1 MTDAPRAGLLSQAGL
16 RAGPYLARHR
26 RERANGRART
36 AAVGAAALGSVVV
49 IGGTSLVAANAT
61 ADPDHSCTAA
71 YTVHRSWSTGFS
83 AEVAV
88 QNTGEDAVK
97 NWSVN
102 WSFRSGQAVVK
113 GWENGDWTQDDGR
126 VTVRANEDSVRL
138 EPGKTLTLRFSGWHP
153 KGDAPEASDFALNGV
168 ECGVGDDDQKIEQPK
183 ESASP
188 EESSIALPP
197 GLPGR
202 PVPTPTKKP
211 PTSGPLGSLF
221 VDTEG
226 QAVEWV
232 EGNSGDPRAAV
243 IRDRIAEQP
252 QAHWLA
258 ANNPG
263 EVSGDV
269 RSYAS
274 KAHARGK
281 VPVLVA
287 YNMTNRDCGGASAGG
302 ADSADDYRT
311 WISNFASGLG
321 SGASIV
327 VLEPDALGHLTTCLS
342 SDQQQERLDLLRY
355 AGKVIKQSSPKAR
368 VYYDVGHSAWIAA
381 SEAADRARRAG
392 AADYG
397 DGIALNT
404 SNYNVSSQ
412 EVSYGKRILAALG
425 RGQMVV
431 DTSRN
436 GAGPAGGEWC
446 DPAGRKLGRNP
457 TTATGDAKVAAYLW
471 VKRPGESDG
480 CSGAAGQF
488 IPDTAYDLSS

>member
-1 MTDAPRAGLLSQAGL
+1 M
-16 RAGPYLARHR
+16 
-26 RERANGRART
+26 
-36 AAVGAAALGSVVV
+36 V

-61 ADPDHSCTAA
+61 SEPDHSCAAA
-71 YTVHRSWSTGFS
+71 YTVRHAWATGFS

-88 QNTGEDAVK
+88 KNTGEQAVR
-97 NWSVN
+97 NWNVN
-102 WSFRSGQAVVK
+102 WSFSGGQAVVK
-113 GWENGDWTQDDGR
+113 GWEGEWQQDGGL
-126 VTVRANEDSVRL
+126 VTVRAGEDSVAL
-138 EPGKTLTLRFSGWHP
+138 EPGKTLTLRFSGWHSP
-153 KGDAPEASDFALNGV
+153 GKAPEAAEFALNGV
-168 ECGVGDDDQKIEQPK
+168 SCSVAEDDEEETP

-188 EESSIALPP
+188 TPSSIALPP
-197 GLPGR
+197 GLPGS

-211 PTSGPLGSLF
+211 PSAGPLGSLF

-232 EGNSGDPRAAV
+232 EANADDPRAAV
-243 IRDRIAEQP
+243 IRERIAEQP

-263 EVSGDV
+263 DVESEVSTYTS
-269 RSYAS
+269 R
-274 KAHARGK
+274 AHSRGK

-302 ADSADDYRT
+302 ADSAEDYRS

-321 SGASIV
+321 SGTSII

-342 SDQQQERLDLLRY
+342 ADQQEERLDLLQY
-355 AGKVIKQSSPKAR
+355 AGKVIKQASPKAR
-368 VYYDVGHSAWIAA
+368 VYYDIGHSGWIG
-381 SEAADRARRAG
+381 SGEAADRARRAG
-392 AADYG
+392 AVEYG

-404 SNYNVSSQ
+404 SNYNTSGD
-412 EVSYGKRILAALG
+412 EVAYGKRVLAALG
-425 RGQMVV
+425 GGQMVV

-446 DPAGRKLGRNP
+446 DPAGRKLGKYP
-457 TTATGDAKVAAYLW
+457 TTATGDPKVAAYLW

-480 CSGAAGQF
+480 CSGQAGQF

>member
-1 MTDAPRAGLLSQAGL
+1 M
-16 RAGPYLARHR
+16 
-26 RERANGRART
+26 
-36 AAVGAAALGSVVV
+36 GAAALGSVVV

-61 ADPDHSCTAA
+61 TDPDHSCAAA
-71 YTVHRSWSTGFS
+71 YTVRHSWSTGFS

-88 QNTGEDAVK
+88 QNTGDDAVR
-97 NWSVN
+97 NWNVN
-102 WSFRSGQAVVK
+102 WSFDGGKAVVK
-113 GWENGDWTQDDGR
+113 GWEGDWQQDDDL
-126 VTVRANEDSVRL
+126 VTVRAGEDSVRV
-138 EPGKTLTLRFSGWHP
+138 EPGSTLTLRFTGWHSRGEAP
-153 KGDAPEASDFALNGV
+153 DAVDFALNGV
-168 ECGVGDDDQKIEQPK
+168 KCSVEDEEETP

-188 EESSIALPP
+188 TPSSIALPP
-197 GLPGR
+197 GVPAS
-202 PVPTPTKKP
+202 PAPTPTKKP
-211 PTSGPLGSLF
+211 PASGSLGSLF
-221 VDTEG
+221 VDSEG

-232 EGNSGDPRAAV
+232 EENSGDPRTAV

-263 EVSGDV
+263 DVSGDV
-269 RSYAS
+269 RGYTS
-274 KAHARGK
+274 KAYSRGK

-302 ADSADDYRT
+302 ADSAEDYRT

-321 SGASIV
+321 SGTSIV

-342 SDQQQERLDLLRY
+342 ADQQQERLDLLRY
-355 AGKVIKQSSPKAR
+355 AGKVIKQASPKAR
-368 VYYDVGHSAWIAA
+368 VYYDVGHSAWIDAG
-381 SEAADRARRAG
+381 EAADRARRAG

-397 DGIALNT
+397 DGVALNT
-404 SNYNVSSQ
+404 SNYNTSSQ
-412 EVSYGKRILAALG
+412 EVAYGKRVLSSLG
-425 RGQMVV
+425 SGQMVV

-446 DPAGRKLGRNP
+446 DPAGRKLGKYP
-457 TTATGDAKVAAYLW
+457 TTATGDPKVAAYLW

-480 CSGAAGQF
+480 CSGQAGQF

>member
-1 MTDAPRAGLLSQAGL
+1 MTDAPRAGLLSRAGL

-26 RERANGRART
+26 RERANGRVLT
-36 AAVGAAALGSVVV
+36 AGLGAAALGSVVV

-61 ADPDHSCTAA
+61 TDPDHSCVAT

-88 QNTGEDAVK
+88 QNTGDDAVR
-97 NWSVN
+97 NWGVN
-102 WSFRSGQAVVK
+102 WSFDDGKAVVK
-113 GWENGDWTQDDGR
+113 GWEGDWQQDDGL
-126 VTVRANEDSVRL
+126 VTVRAGEDSVRL
-138 EPGKTLTLRFSGWHP
+138 EPGKTLTLRFTGWHSP
-153 KGDAPEASDFALNGV
+153 GKAPDAADFALNGV
-168 ECGVGDDDQKIEQPK
+168 KCSVEDKKETP

-188 EESSIALPP
+188 TPSSIALPP
-197 GLPGR
+197 GLPAS
-202 PVPTPTKKP
+202 PAPTPTKKP
-211 PTSGPLGSLF
+211 PTAGPLGSLF
-221 VDTEG
+221 VDSEG

-232 EGNSGDPRAAV
+232 EENSGDPRATV

-258 ANNPG
+258 ANNPD

-269 RSYAS
+269 RGYTS
-274 KAHARGK
+274 KAHSRGK

-302 ADSADDYRT
+302 ADSADGYRT

-321 SGASIV
+321 SGTSIV

-342 SDQQQERLDLLRY
+342 ADQQQERLDLLRY
-355 AGKVIKQSSPKAR
+355 AGKVIKQASPKAH
-368 VYYDVGHSAWIAA
+368 VYYDVGHSAWINA

-397 DGIALNT
+397 DGVALNT
-404 SNYNVSSQ
+404 SNYNSNGR
-412 EVSYGKRILAALG
+412 EIAYGKRVLSSLG
-425 RGQMVV
+425 SGQMVI

-446 DPAGRKLGRNP
+446 DPAGRKLGKSP
-457 TTATGDAKVAAYLW
+457 TTATGDPKVAAYLW

-480 CSGAAGQF
+480 CSGQAGQF